1 MALFAKLDN
10 DAEKIKVMQGDL
22 ALRRDKQEGDKMEQ
36 LARIDKLKAD
46 TIRSESMAIDKQ
58 RKTDLQEQ
66 QQQVDQTLDIVR
78 TVEGKGK

>member
-1 MALFAKLDN
+1 
-10 DAEKIKVMQGDL
+10 MQGDL

-46 TIRSESMAIDKQ
+46 TLRSESMAIDKQ